1 MQDNGGRKSP
11 VKALLDY
18 GQSPWLDFIQR
29 RLLAGG
35 ELERMIA
42 QWGLRGLTSN
52 PVIFEKAIA
61 HTDDYAGDIA
71 ALSREGSNAEE
82 IYETLA
88 IQDVQQAADLL
99 LPVYEETDRADGF
112 ASLEVSPHKANDAGA
127 TIAEAKRLWAAL
139 GRRNVMLKVPGTEAG
154 LIALRALL
162 ADGLNVN
169 VTLLFSVER
178 YREVLQ
184 AHLLGMQEAIAAGHD
199 PGRIASVASFFLSR
213 VDTIVDAELDKLAA
227 AGGARSRAAGKL
239 RGEAAVA
246 SARYAYSV
254 FEEFV
259 DGPRFRTIGDQGGR
273 PQRLLWASTGTKD
286 PAYSDI
292 KYVEAVIGPRTVNTM
307 PLETIRAYDDHG
319 QPQLRLAGHADDAY
333 AKLQQL
339 REIGLDLDDITDRL
353 LRQGIQKFVK
363 PYESLIAS
371 LESARRS
378 ALARHSFTAEP
389 RLDRG
394 A

>member
-29 RLLAGG
+29 GLLAGG
-35 ELERMIA
+35 GLERMIS

-61 HTDDYAGDIA
+61 HTDEYASDIA

-88 IQDVQQAADLL
+88 VQDVQQAADLL
-99 LPVYEETDRADGF
+99 LPVYERTDRADGF
-112 ASLEVSPHKANDAGA
+112 ASFEVSPHKANDAEA
-127 TIAEAKRLWAAL
+127 TIAEAKRLWGVL
-139 GRRNVMLKVPGTEAG
+139 GRRNVMLKVPATEAG
-154 LIALRALL
+154 LIALRALV
-162 ADGLNVN
+162 ADGINVN
-169 VTLLFSVER
+169 VTLLFSVQR
-178 YREVLQ
+178 YRQVLE
-184 AHLLGMQEAIAAGHD
+184 AHLLGMQKAIAAGHD

-213 VDTIVDAELDKLAA
+213 VDTMVDAELDRLAA
-227 AGGARSRAAGKL
+227 AGDARGREAAKL
-239 RGEAAVA
+239 RGEAAIA
-246 SARYAYSV
+246 SARHAYSV

-259 DGPRFRTIGDQGGR
+259 DSAPHRAISEHGAR

-286 PAYSDI
+286 PAYSDV
-292 KYVEAVIGPRTVNTM
+292 KYVEALIGPRTVNTM
-307 PLETIRAYDDHG
+307 PLQTIRAYDDHG
-319 QPQLRLAGHADDAY
+319 KPQLRLTGQAGDAY

-339 REIGLDLDDITDRL
+339 GKLGLDLDDITERL
-353 LRQGIQKFVK
+353 LHQGIEKFVK
-363 PYESLIAS
+363 PYDSLITS
-371 LESARRS
+371 LEVARRS
-378 ALARHSFTAEP
+378 ALATRNVAAEP
-389 RLDRG
+389 RLERG